1 MLKTKYWIAL
11 LAAILILCT
20 GLSIPLLLPQEDAAY
35 AEIISD
41 GQVMQV
47 VDLNVDR
54 QIHISTDNGGTNTI
68 TVRDG
73 QIGVTEA
80 NCPDHYC
87 MDRGMCSSGVQI
99 VCLPNRL
106 IIRFV
111 GAQAVDAIAG

>member
-1 MLKTKYWIAL
+1 MKTKYWIAL
-11 LAAILILCT
+11 LAAILAVCL
-20 GLSIPLLLPQEDAAY
+20 GFSIPLLMPGQDAQY

-47 VDLNVDR
+47 VDLNIDR
-54 QIHISTDNGGTNTI
+54 EIHITTDSGGKNTV

-73 QIGVTEA
+73 KIGVTEA

-99 VCLPNRL
+99 VCLPNKM
-106 IIRFV
+106 IIRFI
-111 GAQAVDAIAG
+111 GTQHVDAISG